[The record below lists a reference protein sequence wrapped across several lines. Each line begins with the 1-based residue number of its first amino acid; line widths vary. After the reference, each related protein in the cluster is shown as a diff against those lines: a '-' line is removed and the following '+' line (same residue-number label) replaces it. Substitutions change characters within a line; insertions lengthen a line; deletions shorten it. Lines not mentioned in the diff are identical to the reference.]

1 MEKII
6 EYSNEEITIVW
17 KPEVCMHS
25 SKCVQGLPGVFKPKE
40 KRWIQLENSNTEDL
54 VKTVKTCPS
63 GALSFYMNASGKAEV
78 EEEPISNTK
87 VEVMDKGPLM
97 VYGTLSIKHSDGRE
111 EQKTRATAFCRCG
124 KTGNNPF
131 CDGSHKK

>member
-25 SKCVQGLPGVFKPKE
+25 AKCVQGLPGVFKPKE
-40 KRWIQLENSNTEDL
+40 KRWIQLENSNTEDV

-78 EEEPISNTK
+78 EEELISNTK

>member
-6 EYSNEEITIVW
+6 EYSNEEVTVVW
-17 KPEVCMHS
+17 KPDTCIHS
-25 SKCVQGLPGVFKPKE
+25 AKCVQGLPGVFKPKE
-40 KRWIQLENSNTEDL
+40 KRWIQLENSNTEEI
-54 VKTVKTCPS
+54 VKTVKSCPS
-63 GALSFYMNASGKAEV
+63 GALSFYMNAAGKAEV
-78 EEEPISNTK
+78 EEKPISNTN
-87 VEVMDKGPLM
+87 VEVIDNGPLM
-97 VYGTLSIKHSDGRE
+97 VYGSLSIKHTDGRE

>member
-25 SKCVQGLPGVFKPKE
+25 AKCVQGLPGVFKPKE
-40 KRWIQLENSNTEDL
+40 KRWIQLENSNTEDV